1 MIFRTS
7 KILVSLLL
15 FVLVGCS
22 KTGVSKN
29 MTGDLVPFV
38 LKCVTARGASPITN
52 GLPELQAQWVCQSEP
67 TADVVIISGSR
78 FDEVQAFLKRA
89 FGEPDRSLV
98 SPSDPSAGGRDLRKA
113 LYGVNRIGVGLILAD
128 DSKNTMICIIG
139 DHKP

>member
-7 KILVSLLL
+7 KILVLSLLC
-15 FVLVGCS
+15 VLVGCS
-22 KTGVSKN
+22 KPNVGNN

-52 GLPELQAQWVCQSEP
+52 GLPELQAHWVFQSESWR
-67 TADVVIISGSR
+67 DVIIISGSR
-78 FDEVQAFLKRA
+78 FDEVQAFFKQA

-98 SPSDPSAGGRDLRKA
+98 SPLGASAGGGELRKA

-128 DSKNTMICIIG
+128 DSKNTMICILAP
-139 DHKP
+139 KP